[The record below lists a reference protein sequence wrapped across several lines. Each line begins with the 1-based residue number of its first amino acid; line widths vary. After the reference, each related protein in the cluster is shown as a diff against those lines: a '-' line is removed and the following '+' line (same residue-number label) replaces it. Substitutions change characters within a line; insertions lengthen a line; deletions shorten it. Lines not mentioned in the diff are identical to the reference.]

1 MPVTAKLSRAFYDR
15 FGDEIVAE
23 LVEWLNQVNDAYRSD
38 LTQVIEANNRRIDGG
53 FGHLRAELRADLA
66 ETSAALRQEIVE
78 TNAGLRREIAETNA
92 ALRQEIVETNAG
104 LRREIAETNAALRRD
119 MTDGFAALGV
129 QIANVR
135 ADLMKWSFLFWVGA
149 VASIALLAGVIR

>member
-92 ALRQEIVETNAG
+92 ALR
-104 LRREIAETNAALRRD
+104 RD